1 MQPKDFLHRVFQK
14 TRKQINTFGSIL
26 TEINR
31 KSLFLYLIT
40 KKKGKKLFNFFNK
53 LVTKKKNRGH

>member
-14 TRKQINTFGSIL
+14 TRKQINTFVSIM

-53 LVTKKKNRGH
+53 LVTKKNRGH

>member
-14 TRKQINTFGSIL
+14 TRKQINTFGSIMI
-26 TEINR
+26 EKNR
-31 KSLFLYLIT
+31 KSFFLHLIT

-53 LVTKKKNRGH
+53 LVTKKNRGH

>member
-14 TRKQINTFGSIL
+14 TRKQINTFGSIMI
-26 TEINR
+26 EINR
-31 KSLFLYLIT
+31 KSFFLHVIT

-53 LVTKKKNRGH
+53 LVTKKNRGH